1 MKLTTKILRSFL
13 PNNEP
18 ENDQGKKVLIIDSDQ
33 FVANRIKS
41 AIQSIENQ
49 CIGIANDF
57 LSADKMINKHQ
68 PHYIIINSVL
78 KGEFNAMQTAKII
91 SLDYDI
97 PFLLVGSLKDPSF
110 LQTVNELNPRGH
122 LLLDYT
128 NKDLEEKLEEI
139 LV

>member
-1 MKLTTKILRSFL
+1 MKLTTKFLRSIL

-18 ENDQGKKVLIIDSDQ
+18 ENEYCKKVLIIDSDQ
-33 FVANRIKS
+33 FVTNRIKS
-41 AIQSIENQ
+41 ALQAMENQ
-49 CIGIANDF
+49 CIGVANDF
-57 LSADKMINKHQ
+57 LSADKMINKDQ

-97 PFLLVGSLKDPSF
+97 PFLLVGSLKNPSF
-110 LQTVNELNPRGH
+110 LQTINELNPRGH

-128 NKDLEEKLEEI
+128 DKELEEKLREI